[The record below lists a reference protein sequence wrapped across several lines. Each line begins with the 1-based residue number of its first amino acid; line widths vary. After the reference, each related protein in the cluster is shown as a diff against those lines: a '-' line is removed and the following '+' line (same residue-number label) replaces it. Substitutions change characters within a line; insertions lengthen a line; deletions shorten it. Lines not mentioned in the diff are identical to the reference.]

1 MTQENSYEIG
11 LVMAGAVSAGAYTAG
26 VVDYLLEALMHYGKV
41 RKKFADAHP
50 GQSLHNVQ
58 IRVIS
63 GASAGGM
70 TGTMLLS
77 AMMDSDYRPMCG
89 YHPNTLTDP
98 DIQTNV
104 FYRSWVS
111 RKEGIDIEY
120 MLDTSDITGGVPLK
134 SLLNCKRLDE
144 IAERALSHPRI
155 LQKYDYIPQR
165 IDHFLSVFNLGG
177 VPYTVNFEGST
188 SKYGLTNHSDMMHFV
203 HDGKPGTLYDANEIP
218 IDGDTTS
225 VLNANWK
232 LLKQSTLATGAF
244 PIALEPRDIGKN
256 RQSYNEW
263 KWWVPQSD
271 TKGKCNSKGSCF
283 ALTNIAPDWMNQP
296 QNDYRFVSVDGGV
309 ANNEPLEIARRALAG
324 DALFNPRNANEACR
338 SVIMVDPFPAEPLT
352 EFTYEGIN
360 LFKVASKLFGTLKEQ
375 ARFKPEEMELA
386 ADPKIFSRFMIAP
399 HRDGAA
405 RGMEL
410 ASASVGAFGGFLS
423 EKFRQHDF
431 QLGRANCQ
439 SFLTNHF
446 IIALDND
453 LVKEHIE
460 WFRDNHC
467 IVSKKDG
474 EYVQVIP
481 MVDLPDSKITDSII
495 PIPYDSVAMNRQDF
509 DTIMKLI
516 DIRIKTV
523 IEKSYFINEIINR
536 IVNKIDFK
544 LFRWLAEKVMT
555 IFKGSIAGGLASWAS
570 GKIQKIM
577 AKDLTTRGLL
587 K

>member
-1 MTQENSYEIG
+1 MAQEKSYEIG
-11 LVMAGAVSAGAYTAG
+11 LVMAGAISAGAYTAG
-26 VVDYLLEALMHYGKV
+26 VVDYLLEVLMHYEKV
-41 RKKFADAHP
+41 RKKFAKEHP

-77 AMMDSDYRPMCG
+77 AMMDATYRPMCG

-98 DIQTNV
+98 DIGTNV
-104 FYRSWVS
+104 FYKSWVS
-111 RKEGIDIEY
+111 RSEGIDITY
-120 MLDTSDITGGVPLK
+120 LLDTSDITGDAPLK

-144 IAERALSHPRI
+144 IADRALSHPRL
-155 LQKYDYIPQR
+155 LQQYDYIPQR

-177 VPYTVNFEGST
+177 VPYTVNFEGSDST
-188 SKYGLTNHSDMMHFV
+188 YGQTNHSDMMHFV
-203 HDGKPGTLYDANEIP
+203 HESNPHTHTNANEIP
-218 IDGDTTS
+218 IGDDATS

-244 PIALEPRDIGKN
+244 PLALEPREINKN
-256 RQSYNEW
+256 QKSYDEW

-271 TKGKCNSKGSCF
+271 TLGSCNKTGSCF
-283 ALTNIAPDWMNQP
+283 ALTNIPPNWM
-296 QNDYRFVSVDGGV
+296 DCSDSRYRFVSVDGGV
-309 ANNEPLEIARRALAG
+309 ANNEPLEIAHRTLAG
-324 DALFNPRNANEACR
+324 DALFNPRNAAEACR
-338 SVIMVDPFPAEPLT
+338 SIIMVDPFPAEPLK
-352 EFTYEGIN
+352 EFGYEGIN
-360 LFKVASKLFGTLKEQ
+360 LFKIASKLFGSLKEQ

-399 HRDGAA
+399 SRSGAP

-439 SFLTNHF
+439 SFLKNHF
-446 IIALDND
+446 LIGIDNP
-453 LVKEHIE
+453 LVEEHID
-460 WFRDNHC
+460 WFRENKC
-467 IVSKKDG
+467 LVTKNGI

-481 MVDLPDSKITDSII
+481 MVNLPDNAITDPIV
-495 PIPYDSVAMNRQDF
+495 PIPYDSVAMSRQDL
-509 DTIMKLI
+509 DTIMKQI
-516 DIRIKTV
+516 DVRIKKV
-523 IEKSYFINEIINR
+523 IKKSYFINEIIDH
-536 IVNKIDFK
+536 IDYR
-544 LFRWLAEKVMT
+544 LIRWLANTV
-555 IFKGSIAGGLASWAS
+555 KGIIADGLASWGS
-570 GKIQKIM
+570 GKVRKIITE
-577 AKDLTTRGLL
+577 DLKTRGLI

>member
-1 MTQENSYEIG
+1 MAQENTYEIG

-26 VVDYLLEALMHYGKV
+26 VVDYLLEALMHYEKV
-41 RKKFADAHP
+41 RKKFADEHP

-77 AMMDSDYRPMCG
+77 AMMDADYRPMCG
-89 YHPNTLTDP
+89 YHPNAVTDP

-111 RKEGIDIEY
+111 RTYGIDISY
-120 MLDTSDITGGVPLK
+120 MLDTSDITGVAPLK

-144 IAERALSHPRI
+144 IADRALSHPRV
-155 LQKYDYIPQR
+155 LQEYDYIPQR

-177 VPYTVNFEGST
+177 VPYTVKFEGSD

-203 HDGKPGTLYDANEIP
+203 HDSKPDTLYDANEIP
-218 IDGDTTS
+218 IGSDTTS

-232 LLKQSTLATGAF
+232 QLKQSTLATGAF

-256 RQSYNEW
+256 QKSYDKWE
-263 KWWVPQSD
+263 WWVPQSD
-271 TKGKCNSKGSCF
+271 TKGACNNVGSCF
-283 ALTNIAPDWMNQP
+283 ALTNIAPDWMNQS

-324 DALFNPRNANEACR
+324 DALFNPRDADKACR
-338 SVIMVDPFPAEPLT
+338 SVIMVDPFPADPLT

-360 LFKVASKLFGTLKEQ
+360 LFKIASKLFGTLKEQ

-386 ADPKIFSRFMIAP
+386 ADPEIFSRFMIAP

-410 ASASVGAFGGFLS
+410 ASASLGAFGGFMS

-446 IIALDND
+446 IIGLDND
-453 LVKEHIE
+453 LVKEHIQ

-467 IVSKKDG
+467 IIQKKNTD
-474 EYVQVIP
+474 YVQVIP
-481 MVDLPDSKITDSII
+481 MVDLPDNNITAPII
-495 PIPYDSVAMNRQDF
+495 PIPYDSVAMTRQDF
-509 DTIMKLI
+509 NTIMKLI

-523 IEKSYFINEIINR
+523 IDKSYFINDII
-536 IVNKIDFK
+536 NKIDCK
-544 LFRWLAEKVMT
+544 LCKWLAGKL
-555 IFKGSIAGGLASWAS
+555 KGPLAGSLASWAS
-570 GKIQKIM
+570 DKIQKIM
-577 AKDLTTRGLL
+577 EGDLNKRGLL

>member
-1 MTQENSYEIG
+1 MAQEDTYEIG
-11 LVMAGAVSAGAYTAG
+11 LVMAGAISAGAYTAG
-26 VVDYLLEALMHYGKV
+26 VVDYLLEALMHYEKV
-41 RKKFADAHP
+41 RKKFADDHP

-77 AMMDSDYRPMCG
+77 AMMDSDYRPMRG
-89 YHPNTLTDP
+89 YDPDAATDP
-98 DIQTNV
+98 DINNV

-111 RKEGIDIEY
+111 RTHGIDIEY
-120 MLDTSDITGGVPLK
+120 MLDTSDITGTTPLK

-144 IAERALSHPRI
+144 IADQALRHPRI

-177 VPYTVNFEGST
+177 VPYTVNFEGSD
-188 SKYGLTNHSDMMHFV
+188 SQYGLTNHSDMMHFV
-203 HDGKPGTLYDANEIP
+203 HDAKEDTIYDPNEIP
-218 IDGDTTS
+218 IKTDTTS
-225 VLNANWK
+225 VLDANWE

-244 PIALEPRDIGKN
+244 PIALEPRDIGKD
-256 RQSYNEW
+256 RKSYNEW
-263 KWWVPQSD
+263 KWWVPQCD
-271 TKGKCNSKGSCF
+271 TQKVCQGQGSCF
-283 ALTNIAPDWMNQP
+283 CLTKIPPNWPNP
-296 QNDYRFVSVDGGV
+296 SESDYRFVSVDGGV
-309 ANNEPLEIARRALAG
+309 ANNEPLEVARRTLAG
-324 DALFNPRNANEACR
+324 DALFNPRNANDACR
-338 SVIMVDPFPAEPLT
+338 SVIMVDPFPGGPRT

-360 LFKVASKLFGTLKEQ
+360 LFKIASKLFGSLKGQ

-386 ADPKIFSRFMIAP
+386 ADPNIFSRFMIAP
-399 HRDGAA
+399 SRNGAA
-405 RGMEL
+405 HGMEL

-439 SFLTNHF
+439 SFLTTHF
-446 IIALDND
+446 IIGLDNA

-460 WFRDNHC
+460 WFRENHC
-467 IVSKKDG
+467 IVPKKDA

-481 MVDLPDSKITDSII
+481 MVNLQDTPII
-495 PIPYDSVAMNRQDF
+495 PIPYDSVAMNRQDL
-509 DTIMKLI
+509 DTIITLI

-523 IEKSYFINEIINR
+523 LDKSYFINEVINK
-536 IVNKIDFK
+536 IVNKIDLKPFK
-544 LFRWLAEKVMT
+544 WLAD
-555 IFKGSIAGGLASWAS
+555 KGIALLKGKIASGLASWAS

-577 AKDLTTRGLL
+577 EKDLTTRGLL